1 MNDDTDTN
9 FGWWADKPER
19 SERRAHPHPSRWSP
33 AESPRSPNV
42 WPKVGLIVALMLT
55 LGWSLMGLAGR

>member
-19 SERRAHPHPSRWSP
+19 SERRVDARPSRWSP
-33 AESPRSPNV
+33 AENHRIPNV